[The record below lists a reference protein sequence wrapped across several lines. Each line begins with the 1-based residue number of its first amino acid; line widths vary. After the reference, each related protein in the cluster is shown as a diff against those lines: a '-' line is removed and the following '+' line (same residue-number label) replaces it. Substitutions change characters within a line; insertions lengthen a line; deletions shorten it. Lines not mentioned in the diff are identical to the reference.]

1 MATNLK
7 IAFPD
12 IPFNAVSVISSETYS
27 ADKPLANLI
36 TGSRSTYAELASE
49 LIGQHEI
56 EFDLGSGVSQACDY
70 LALVNANVLKKSGVD
85 YVRLRGSEVSYQY
98 PTSML
103 AICDPE
109 RDVTFDSANRV
120 SQVTD
125 QSGNSNHFTQSTDA
139 LKPLI
144 TRADN
149 YENLFQYSEQI
160 DNAYWTKY
168 SSSASANSI
177 ANPIDGLITADTL
190 IENTSVG
197 DWHRLQRLTTF
208 VIGKTYR
215 LSGYFKQASG
225 TRHLAIWFRGAAFP
239 SDNIAYFNLTTGVV
253 HSNTTTSATIESL
266 GNGWYRC
273 TATQLAAATSTNSQ
287 ANFHIV
293 ATLGGVAYTGDGTSS
308 LYVFGLQMQDS
319 SASTTYLQTTS
330 LEQIAGINGNRCLAF
345 DGTNDY
351 LLANGI
357 ATALSGDDVPFTL
370 VTVLKSNNVTAL
382 QGIAC
387 LFKTTDSSIYNLIWQ
402 QPSSPR
408 YFIQRR
414 GTSDAGSVSING
426 TTPDTNTNILSFTFT
441 GTTAQIHLNRTQI
454 ASGALNSGVLTAIN
468 GFIVGARQYGASPEA
483 SSYWNGKIA
492 FMAVA
497 SSALG
502 TSDREAWEDYL
513 TNRYTVAPI
522 ADIDLQN
529 ATLTGAKGK
538 DYITTFTE
546 SAAYRYWIP
555 QFITNTTS
563 SKRRLSKLY
572 FGKLFDLGRDPQLGA
587 QVESKYH
594 QDKGIHEKRSFSLN
608 YKGISTSKRQDF
620 EDKIGNK
627 KDVNHVM
634 LHTTTYDT
642 PLLTTDLTS
651 GEIKSAKFESNGA
664 QQNDLSIKID
674 ETY

>member
-27 ADKPLANLI
+27 TDKPLANLI

-190 IENTSVG
+190 IEDTSVG

-225 TRHLAIWFRGAAFP
+225 TRHVAIWFRGGAFP

-357 ATALSGDDVPFTL
+357 ATALAGSDTPFSLIIVGQQNTTAGSQSFFTL
-370 VTVLKSNNVTAL
+370 GNSAGTSPVHELYAATTYRSFRRDDAASSSNVT
-382 QGIAC
+382 G
-387 LFKTTDSSIYNLIWQ
+387 SINTNTNLNVLT
-402 QPSSPR
+402 
-408 YFIQRR
+408 YVFT
-414 GTSDAGSVSING
+414 GTAISLWVNGSNSING
-426 TTPDTNTNILSFTFT
+426 TAHNVGTCTF
-441 GTTAQIHLNRTQI
+441 NRTAI
-454 ASGALNSGVLTAIN
+454 GAWIYSSASEY
-468 GFIVGARQYGASPEA
+468 F
-483 SSYWNGKIA
+483 NGKIA

-513 TNRYTVAPI
+513 TNRFTVAPI

-529 ATLTGAKGK
+529 ATLTGAKSK

-634 LHTTTYDT
+634 LHTTSYDT